1 VDKSIFQ
8 GDTINTP
15 SMLCVE
21 DYIDALEWA
30 ESIGGLNGL
39 IKKSQ
44 SNLKVLEKFVERND
58 WIKFLAEVSI
68 Y

>member
-1 VDKSIFQ
+1 
-8 GDTINTP
+8 
-15 SMLCVE
+15 MLCVE